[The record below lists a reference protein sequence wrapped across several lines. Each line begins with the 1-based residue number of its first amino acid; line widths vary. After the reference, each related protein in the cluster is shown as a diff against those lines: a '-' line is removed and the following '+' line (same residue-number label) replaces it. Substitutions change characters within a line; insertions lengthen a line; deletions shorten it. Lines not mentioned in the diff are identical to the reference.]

1 MVFFGGELGLEVV
14 RGNEV
19 VHVDA
24 ISHRHFAASVV
35 VPSVEVNHWM
45 IRTSCA
51 SARFAF
57 SGPVV
62 LSWGVVFEN
71 PHTVNTTGVGNVV
84 RELKNWNFSWAII
97 LIDI

>member
-1 MVFFGGELGLEVV
+1 VVLFDGELGLEVV

-35 VPSVEVNHWM
+35 VPSVEINHWVV
-45 IRTSCA
+45 RTSRA
-51 SARFAF
+51 SARSAF

-62 LSWGVVFEN
+62 LSWGVVFED
-71 PHTVNTTGVGNVV
+71 PHAVNTARVGDVVGEFKNRNLSRAVVVVNV
-84 RELKNWNFSWAII
+84 
-97 LIDI
+97 